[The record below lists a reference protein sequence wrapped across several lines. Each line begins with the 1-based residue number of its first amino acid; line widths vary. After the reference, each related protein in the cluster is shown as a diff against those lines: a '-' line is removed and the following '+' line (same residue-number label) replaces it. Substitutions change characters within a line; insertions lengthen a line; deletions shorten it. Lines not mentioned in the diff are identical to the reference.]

1 MNDIRNILE
10 GPSGRY
16 VIDKTGLAGRY
27 DFELQWT
34 PDDTPADSP
43 LAGGPSIFTAVEEQL
58 GLKLE
63 SARAPVD
70 VLVVDSAEQPSP
82 N

>member
-10 GPSGRY
+10 GPSGRHL
-16 VIDKTGLAGRY
+16 IDKTGLTGRY
-27 DFELQWT
+27 DFDLHWT

-43 LAGGPSIFTAVEEQL
+43 LAGGPSIFTAVQEQL

-63 SARAPVD
+63 SAKAPVE
-70 VLVVDSAEQPSP
+70 VLVIDSAQPPTP